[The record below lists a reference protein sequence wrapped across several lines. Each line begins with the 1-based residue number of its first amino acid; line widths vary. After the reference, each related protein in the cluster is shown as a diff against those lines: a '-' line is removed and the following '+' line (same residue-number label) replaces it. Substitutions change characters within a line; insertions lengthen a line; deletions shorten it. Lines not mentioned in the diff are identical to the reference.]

1 MKLKD
6 QKRQQ
11 DPRRWHD
18 GHDTIE
24 KLWAKELYETN
35 VDDSETIN
43 DEIHGV
49 LASFSSSSSSSSS
62 YVNIRE
68 EEWPEQQHNFYLNW
82 FQIEIHTKIPPQEKQ
97 AYQLGGLELGS
108 TYIHSSEFRLGFCKS
123 WAM

>member
-11 DPRRWHD
+11 DPN
-18 GHDTIE
+18 TIK

-108 TYIHSSEFRLGFCKS
+108 IYIHSSEFRLGFCKS
-123 WAM
+123 